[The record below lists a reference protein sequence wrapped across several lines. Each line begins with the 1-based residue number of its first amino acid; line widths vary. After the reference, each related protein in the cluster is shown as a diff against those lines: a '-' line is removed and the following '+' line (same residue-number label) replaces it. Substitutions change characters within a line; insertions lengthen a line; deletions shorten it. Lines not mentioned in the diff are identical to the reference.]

1 MVDRRGNLIDGDW
14 KLTKSVETAQ
24 KKNAKA
30 SNAWAR
36 ATASAKGNTQ
46 SKPRPRPV
54 GRQWTGQKTSSTG
67 KSSGGSSKYSAGDD
81 ARNAYVASLR
91 AQSAIR
97 AAEERRV
104 VQERRRSDKPRP
116 GLPMT
121 GGGDKEDGGIL
132 GRGFGKPPA
141 LDNQLVELGK
151 KNGGSIWTRLLSLGK
166 GMNSNDTPTF
176 DELREQEWN
185 ANEQLQK
192 QQNAAELAKTKDVQ
206 TASKEAGVENVSALP
221 PSKLVPSRAE
231 VSASRQ
237 TGRVQGRFEEMSWE
251 DYNALDP
258 DTRAAVDANTLLRDA
273 VDKDTALVTQF
284 DSNKDGRLSYAEGRK
299 HYASKDDKN
308 YDNNYRRVFGRGV
321 STGNNQSG
329 APEISERDDLTYAPN
344 TLAVLNLLDLNDGR
358 GVLDD
363 YLNGTAFI
371 NADDIKE
378 KRHARKQGQSS
389 AIHNAAGR
397 DALNAAVTAGM
408 QRVTQEF
415 DTGNAFVNGEQQA
428 LSIEN
433 ASAEKFGQL
442 VESLRSEMSAGK
454 SFDHLT
460 SLSKYNATPPTRVD
474 LSALEDVDYA
484 ERRGYLDTTYSAMQ
498 ADPEDKNMIENRE
511 FMQPLLDEYG
521 SNWEEWMRLV
531 DNRKRYPQTRAYNST
546 VLYEDAAI
554 EEATAEAQQIVAQGG
569 GVSEDEFVEMV
580 RAIQLQMRDAGGKD
594 KEKK

>member
-30 SNAWAR
+30 SKAWAGV
-36 ATASAKGNTQ
+36 TTSAKGRT
-46 SKPRPRPV
+46 SATPRPRPA
-54 GRQWTGQKTSSTG
+54 GHQWNGQKKSSTG
-67 KSSGGSSKYSAGDD
+67 KSSGGSSKYSSGDE
-81 ARNAYVASLR
+81 ARNAYVDSLR
-91 AQSAIR
+91 AQTAIR

-104 VQERRRSDKPRP
+104 VKERRRSDKPRP
-116 GLPMT
+116 GLPKT
-121 GGGDKEDGGIL
+121 GGGDKEDGGVEQQL
-132 GRGFGKPPA
+132 RG
-141 LDNQLVELGK
+141 LGK
-151 KNGGSIWTRLLSLGK
+151 KDGGSLWTKLLSLGK
-166 GMNSNDTPTF
+166 GTDGTPTF
-176 DELREQEWN
+176 ETLRKQEWN
-185 ANEQLQK
+185 ANEDLAK
-192 QQNAAELAKTKDVQ
+192 QQKAAELAKTKEVQ
-206 TASKEAGVENVSALP
+206 AASKEAGIKNDTGVAQFKP
-221 PSKLVPSRAE
+221 VPGRTE

-237 TGRVQGRFEEMSWE
+237 TGQVQGRFEEMTWDE
-251 DYNALDP
+251 YNALDP
-258 DTRAAVDANTLLRDA
+258 ETRAAVDANTLLREA

-299 HYASKDDKN
+299 HYAARDDKN
-308 YDNNYRRVFGRGV
+308 YGNNYHRVFNRGVNVDNNRPR
-321 STGNNQSG
+321 
-329 APEISERDDLTYAPN
+329 ASEVGELNDLTYAPN
-344 TLAVLNLLDLNDGR
+344 TLAVLNMLDLNDKK
-358 GVLDD
+358 GVIDD
-363 YLNGTAFI
+363 YLNGTAFV

-378 KRHARKQGQSS
+378 KRHVRKEGKTDYTYD
-389 AIHNAAGR
+389 AGGR
-397 DALNAAVTAGM
+397 DALNVAVTEGM

-442 VESLRSEMSAGK
+442 VESLRAEMSAGN

-460 SLSKYNATPPTRVD
+460 TLSKYNETPPTRVD

-484 ERRGYLDTTYSAMQ
+484 ERRGYLDTTFAAMQ
-498 ADPEDKNMIENRE
+498 ADPDDKNMIENRE

-569 GVSEDEFVEMV
+569 AVSEDEFLEMV
-580 RAIQLQMRDAGGKD
+580 RGIQLVMRDAD
-594 KEKK
+594 DEDEEKK

>member
-1 MVDRRGNLIDGDW
+1 MVIPRGNLIDGDW
-14 KLTKSVETAQ
+14 KLTKSVDAAQ

-30 SNAWAR
+30 SDAWAR
-36 ATASAKGNTQ
+36 ATASSKGTKQ
-46 SKPRPRPV
+46 VKRKPSNNPF
-54 GRQWTGQKTSSTG
+54 TGQRTSSTG
-67 KSSGGSSKYSAGDD
+67 RSSGGNSKYSSGEE
-81 ARNAYVASLR
+81 ARNAYVDSLR

-121 GGGDKEDGGIL
+121 GGGDEKNPAEKTPAEKEREGLGNTGKRFIDLIPGGVGSL
-132 GRGFGKPPA
+132 FG
-141 LDNQLVELGK
+141 
-151 KNGGSIWTRLLSLGK
+151 GK
-166 GMNSNDTPTF
+166 GAPSNDAASF
-176 DELREQEWN
+176 DALRKQELN
-185 ANEQLQK
+185 TLEQLRK
-192 QQNAAELAKTKDVQ
+192 QQQTAAELDARLYK
-206 TASKEAGVENVSALP
+206 GVENVPQFKA
-221 PSKLVPSRAE
+221 VPNRAD

-237 TGRVQGRFEEMSWE
+237 TGQVQGRFEEMTWE
-251 DYNALDP
+251 EYNSLDP
-258 DTRAAVDANTLLRDA
+258 ETRAAVDANTLLREA

-284 DSNKDGRLSYAEGRK
+284 DSNKDGRLTYAEGRK
-299 HYASKDDKN
+299 HYAARDDKN
-308 YDNNYRRVFGRGV
+308 YGNNYHRVFNRGVNVDNNKPR
-321 STGNNQSG
+321 
-329 APEISERDDLTYAPN
+329 ASEVGELNDLTYAPN
-344 TLAVLNLLDLNDGR
+344 TLAVLNMLDLNDKK
-358 GVLDD
+358 GVIDD
-363 YLNGTAFI
+363 YLNGTAFV

-378 KRHARKQGQSS
+378 KRHVRKEGKTDYTYD
-389 AIHNAAGR
+389 AGGR
-397 DALNAAVTAGM
+397 DALNVAVTEGM

-433 ASAEKFGQL
+433 ASGEKFSQL
-442 VESLRSEMSAGK
+442 VESLRAEMSAGK

-460 SLSKYNATPPTRVD
+460 TLSKYNETPPTRVD

-484 ERRGYLDTTYSAMQ
+484 ERRGYLDTTYAAMQ

-554 EEATAEAQQIVAQGG
+554 EQATAEAQQIVAQGG
-569 GVSEDEFVEMV
+569 AVSEDEFVEMV
-580 RAIQLQMRDAGGKD
+580 RAIQLQMRDSKD
-594 KEKK
+594 KGEEKK

>member
-1 MVDRRGNLIDGDW
+1 MIDRRGNLIDGDW
-14 KLTKSVETAQ
+14 KLTKSVDTAQ

-30 SNAWAR
+30 SKAWAGV
-36 ATASAKGNTQ
+36 TTSAKGRT
-46 SKPRPRPV
+46 SATPRPRPA
-54 GRQWTGQKTSSTG
+54 GHQWNGQKTSSTG
-67 KSSGGSSKYSAGDD
+67 KSSGGSSKYASGDE
-81 ARNAYVASLR
+81 ARNAYVDSLR
-91 AQSAIR
+91 AQTAIR

-104 VQERRRSDKPRP
+104 VKERRRSDKPRP

-121 GGGDKEDGGIL
+121 GGGDEKTPAEKTPAEKEREGLGNTGKRFIDLISGGVGSL
-132 GRGFGKPPA
+132 FG
-141 LDNQLVELGK
+141 
-151 KNGGSIWTRLLSLGK
+151 GK
-166 GMNSNDTPTF
+166 GAPSNDAASF
-176 DELREQEWN
+176 DALRKQEWN
-185 ANEQLQK
+185 AHEQLRK
-192 QQNAAELAKTKDVQ
+192 QQQSAAELDGMLYRGEN
-206 TASKEAGVENVSALP
+206 ASA
-221 PSKLVPSRAE
+221 VPQLKVVPGRAD

-237 TGRVQGRFEEMSWE
+237 TGQVQGRFEEMSWE

-258 DTRAAVDANTLLRDA
+258 ETRAAVDANTLLREA
-273 VDKDTALVTQF
+273 VDRDTALVTQF

-299 HYASKDDKN
+299 HYAARDDKN
-308 YDNNYRRVFGRGV
+308 YDNNYRRVFSRGTSV
-321 STGNNQSG
+321 DPNRPRGS
-329 APEISERDDLTYAPN
+329 EIGELNDLTYAPN
-344 TLAVLNLLDLNDGR
+344 TLAVLNMLDLNDSR
-358 GVLDD
+358 GVIDD

-378 KRHARKQGQSS
+378 KRHARKDGK
-389 AIHNAAGR
+389 ADFGFDAVGR
-397 DALNAAVTAGM
+397 DVLNTAITEKM

-442 VESLRSEMSAGK
+442 VESLRAEMSAGN

-460 SLSKYNATPPTRVD
+460 SLSKYNETPPTRVD

-484 ERRGYLDTTYSAMQ
+484 ERRGYLDTTYAAMQ

-546 VLYEDAAI
+546 VLYEDDAI

-569 GVSEDEFVEMV
+569 AVSEDEFVEMV
-580 RAIQLQMRDAGGKD
+580 RGIQLQMRDSKD
-594 KEKK
+594 KGEEKK

>member
-1 MVDRRGNLIDGDW
+1 MVIPRGNLIDGDW

-30 SNAWAR
+30 SKAWAGV
-36 ATASAKGNTQ
+36 TTSAKGRT
-46 SKPRPRPV
+46 SATPRPRPA
-54 GRQWTGQKTSSTG
+54 GHQWNGQRTSSKG
-67 KSSGGSSKYSAGDD
+67 KSTGGRSKYSSGDE
-81 ARNAYVASLR
+81 ARNAYVDSLR
-91 AQSAIR
+91 AQAAIR
-97 AAEERRV
+97 AAEEQRV
-104 VQERRRSDKPRP
+104 VKERRRSDKPRP

-121 GGGDKEDGGIL
+121 GGGDKDDGGVEQ
-132 GRGFGKPPA
+132 
-141 LDNQLVELGK
+141 QLRDLGK
-151 KNGGSIWTRLLSLGK
+151 KDGGSLWTKLLSLGK
-166 GMNSNDTPTF
+166 STDRTPTF
-176 DELREQEWN
+176 QELRKQEWD

-192 QQNAAELAKTKDVQ
+192 QQTAAELAKTKEVQ
-206 TASKEAGVENVSALP
+206 EASKEAGIQNVTRGV
-221 PSKLVPSRAE
+221 PSKLVPTRAE

-237 TGRVQGRFEEMSWE
+237 TGQVQGRFEEMTWE

-258 DTRAAVDANTLLRDA
+258 ETRAAVDANTLLREA

-299 HYASKDDKN
+299 HYAARDDKN
-308 YDNNYRRVFGRGV
+308 YDNNYRRVFNRGMSV
-321 STGNNQSG
+321 DPKQPRGS
-329 APEISERDDLTYAPN
+329 EIAELNDLTYAPN
-344 TLAVLNLLDLNDGR
+344 TLAVLNMLDMNDSR

-378 KRHARKQGQSS
+378 KRHTRKDGK
-389 AIHNAAGR
+389 ADFGFDAVGR
-397 DALNAAVTAGM
+397 DVLNTAVAEGM
-408 QRVTQEF
+408 QQVTQEF

-442 VESLRSEMSAGK
+442 VESLRAEMSAGN

-460 SLSKYNATPPTRVD
+460 TLSKYNETPPTRVD

-484 ERRGYLDTTYSAMQ
+484 ERRGYLDTTFAAMQ
-498 ADPEDKNMIENRE
+498 ADPDDKNMIENRE

-569 GVSEDEFVEMV
+569 AVSEDEFLEMV
-580 RAIQLQMRDAGGKD
+580 RGIQLVMRDAD
-594 KEKK
+594 DEDEEKK

>member
-14 KLTKSVETAQ
+14 KLTKSVDTAQ
-24 KKNAKA
+24 KKKNAKA
-30 SNAWAR
+30 SDAWAR
-36 ATASAKGNTQ
+36 ATASSKGTKQ
-46 SKPRPRPV
+46 VKRKPSNNPF
-54 GRQWTGQKTSSTG
+54 TGQRTSGTG
-67 KSSGGSSKYSAGDD
+67 KSSGGSSKYSSGEE
-81 ARNAYVASLR
+81 ARNAYVESLR
-91 AQSAIR
+91 AQTAIR
-97 AAEERRV
+97 EAEERRV

-121 GGGDKEDGGIL
+121 GGGDEDGG
-132 GRGFGKPPA
+132 K
-141 LDNQLVELGK
+141 ESK
-151 KNGGSIWTRLLSLGK
+151 GSVWDRLLSLGK
-166 GMNSNDTPTF
+166 GMKSNDTPTF
-176 DELREQEWN
+176 KELQKQEWDTI
-185 ANEQLQK
+185 EQLQK
-192 QQNAAELAKTKDVQ
+192 QQTAVELAKLKGVEA
-206 TASKEAGVENVSALP
+206 ASKEAGVDFVSAFP
-221 PSKLVPSRAE
+221 QVKLVPSRAE

-237 TGRVQGRFEEMSWE
+237 TGRVQGRFEEMTWE
-251 DYNALDP
+251 EYNALDP

-284 DSNKDGRLSYAEGRK
+284 DSNKDGRLTYAEGRK
-299 HYASKDDKN
+299 HYAAKDDKN
-308 YDNNYRRVFGRGV
+308 YDNNYRRVFSRGV
-321 STGNNQSG
+321 SVGNNRSG
-329 APEISERDDLTYAPN
+329 APEIAERDDLTYAPN

-358 GVLDD
+358 GELDD

-378 KRHARKQGQSS
+378 KRHTRKQGQTS

-428 LSIEN
+428 LSVEN

-442 VESLRSEMSAGK
+442 VESLRAEMSAGK
-454 SFDHLT
+454 SFDNLT
-460 SLSKYNATPPTRVD
+460 SLSKYNAAPPTRVD

-484 ERRGYLDTTYSAMQ
+484 ERRGYLDTTYAAML
-498 ADPEDKNMIENRE
+498 ANPEDKNMIENRE

-531 DNRKRYPQTRAYNST
+531 DNRKRYPQTRPYNST

-554 EEATAEAQQIVAQGG
+554 EEATAEAQQIVASGG
-569 GVSEDEFVEMV
+569 GVSEDEFIEMV

>member
-1 MVDRRGNLIDGDW
+1 MVIPRGNLIDGDW
-14 KLTKSVETAQ
+14 KLTKSADAAQ

-30 SNAWAR
+30 SDAWAR
-36 ATASAKGNTQ
+36 ATASSKGTKQ
-46 SKPRPRPV
+46 VKRKPSNNPF
-54 GRQWTGQKTSSTG
+54 TGQRTSSTG
-67 KSSGGSSKYSAGDD
+67 RSSGGNSKYSSGEE
-81 ARNAYVASLR
+81 ARNAYVESLR
-91 AQSAIR
+91 AQTAIR

-121 GGGDKEDGGIL
+121 GGGDEKNPAEKTPAEKEREGLGNTGKRFIDLIPGGVGSL
-132 GRGFGKPPA
+132 FG
-141 LDNQLVELGK
+141 
-151 KNGGSIWTRLLSLGK
+151 GK
-166 GMNSNDTPTF
+166 GTNSDGTMTF
-176 DELREQEWN
+176 DEMR
-185 ANEQLQK
+185 K
-192 QQNAAELAKTKDVQ
+192 QDWSKLNQRQQRQAASELVKTKEVQ
-206 TASKEAGVENVSALP
+206 DGVKAARDMGVTSFPQFKA
-221 PSKLVPSRAE
+221 VPNRAD

-237 TGRVQGRFEEMSWE
+237 TGQVQGRFEEMSWDE
-251 DYNALDP
+251 YNSLDP
-258 DTRAAVDANTLLRDA
+258 ETRAAVDANTLLREA

-284 DSNKDGRLSYAEGRK
+284 DSNKDGRLTYAEGRK
-299 HYASKDDKN
+299 HYAARDDKN
-308 YDNNYRRVFGRGV
+308 YGNNYHRVFNRGVNVDNNKPR
-321 STGNNQSG
+321 
-329 APEISERDDLTYAPN
+329 ASEVGELNDLTYAPN
-344 TLAVLNLLDLNDGR
+344 TLAVLNMLDLNDKK
-358 GVLDD
+358 GVIDD
-363 YLNGTAFI
+363 YLNGTAFV

-378 KRHARKQGQSS
+378 KRHVRKEGKTDYTYD
-389 AIHNAAGR
+389 AGGR
-397 DALNAAVTAGM
+397 DALNVAVTEGM

-433 ASAEKFGQL
+433 ASGEKFGQL
-442 VESLRSEMSAGK
+442 VESLRAEMSAGN

-460 SLSKYNATPPTRVD
+460 TLSKYNETPPTRVD

-484 ERRGYLDTTYSAMQ
+484 ERRGYLDTTYAAMQ

-569 GVSEDEFVEMV
+569 AVSEDEFVEMV
-580 RAIQLQMRDAGGKD
+580 RGIQLQMRDSKD
-594 KEKK
+594 KGEEKK

>member
-30 SNAWAR
+30 SKAWAGV
-36 ATASAKGNTQ
+36 TTSAKGRT
-46 SKPRPRPV
+46 SATPRPRPA
-54 GRQWTGQKTSSTG
+54 GHQWNGQKTSSTG
-67 KSSGGSSKYSAGDD
+67 KSTGGRSKYSSGDE
-81 ARNAYVASLR
+81 ARNAYVDSLR
-91 AQSAIR
+91 AQAAIR

-104 VQERRRSDKPRP
+104 VKERRRSDKPRP

-121 GGGDKEDGGIL
+121 GGGDKDDGGVEQ
-132 GRGFGKPPA
+132 
-141 LDNQLVELGK
+141 QLRDLGK
-151 KNGGSIWTRLLSLGK
+151 KDGGSLWTKLLSLGK
-166 GMNSNDTPTF
+166 STDRTPTF
-176 DELREQEWN
+176 DELRKQEWN

-192 QQNAAELAKTKDVQ
+192 QQTAAELAKTKEVQ
-206 TASKEAGVENVSALP
+206 EASKEAGVENVSAFP
-221 PSKLVPSRAE
+221 QFKAVPNRAD

-237 TGRVQGRFEEMSWE
+237 TGQVQGRFEEMSWE

-258 DTRAAVDANTLLRDA
+258 ETRAAVDANTLLREA

-299 HYASKDDKN
+299 HYAARDDKN
-308 YDNNYRRVFGRGV
+308 YDNNYRRVFSRGTSV
-321 STGNNQSG
+321 DPNRPRGS
-329 APEISERDDLTYAPN
+329 EIGELNDLTYAPN
-344 TLAVLNLLDLNDGR
+344 TLAVLNMLDLNDSR
-358 GVLDD
+358 GVIDD

-378 KRHARKQGQSS
+378 KRHARKDGK
-389 AIHNAAGR
+389 ADFGFDAVGR
-397 DALNAAVTAGM
+397 DVLNTAITEKM

-442 VESLRSEMSAGK
+442 VESLRAEMSAGN

-460 SLSKYNATPPTRVD
+460 TLSKYNATPPTRVD

-484 ERRGYLDTTYSAMQ
+484 ERRGYLDTTYAAMQ

-569 GVSEDEFVEMV
+569 AVSEDEFVEMV
-580 RAIQLQMRDAGGKD
+580 RGIQLQMRDSKD
-594 KEKK
+594 KGEEKK

>member
-1 MVDRRGNLIDGDW
+1 MVLARGNLIDGDW

-24 KKNAKA
+24 RKKNAKA
-30 SNAWAR
+30 SKAWAGV
-36 ATASAKGNTQ
+36 TTSAKGRT
-46 SKPRPRPV
+46 SATPRPRPA
-54 GRQWTGQKTSSTG
+54 GHQWNGQRTGSKG
-67 KSSGGSSKYSAGDD
+67 ESSGGRSKYSSGDE
-81 ARNAYVASLR
+81 ARNAYVESLR

-121 GGGDKEDGGIL
+121 GGGDEKTPAEKEREGLRNTGKRFIDLISGGADFKL
-132 GRGFGKPPA
+132 G
-141 LDNQLVELGK
+141 
-151 KNGGSIWTRLLSLGK
+151 GK
-166 GMNSNDTPTF
+166 GMNSNGTPTF
-176 DELREQEWN
+176 DELRKQEWN

-192 QQNAAELAKTKDVQ
+192 QQTAAELAKTKEVQ
-206 TASKEAGVENVSALP
+206 EASKEAGVENVSAFP
-221 PSKLVPSRAE
+221 QIKLVPSRAE

-237 TGRVQGRFEEMSWE
+237 TGQVQGRFEEMSWE
-251 DYNALDP
+251 EYNALDP
-258 DTRAAVDANTLLRDA
+258 DTRAAVDANTLLREA
-273 VDKDTALVTQF
+273 VEKDTALVTQF
-284 DSNKDGRLSYAEGRK
+284 DSNKDGRLTYAEGRK
-299 HYASKDDKN
+299 HYAAKDDKN
-308 YDNNYRRVFGRGV
+308 YDNNYRRVFSRDV
-321 STGNNQSG
+321 SVGNNRSG
-329 APEISERDDLTYAPN
+329 APEIGERDDLTYAPN

-363 YLNGTAFI
+363 YLNGTSFI

-378 KRHARKQGQSS
+378 KRHTRKQGQTS

-428 LSIEN
+428 LSVEN

-442 VESLRSEMSAGK
+442 VESLRSEMSAGN

-460 SLSKYNATPPTRVD
+460 SLSKYNAAPPTRVD

-484 ERRGYLDTTYSAMQ
+484 ERRGYLDTTFAAMQ
-498 ADPEDKNMIENRE
+498 ADPDDKNMIENRE

-546 VLYEDAAI
+546 VLYEDDAI

-569 GVSEDEFVEMV
+569 AVSEEEFVEMV
-580 RAIQLQMRDAGGKD
+580 RGLQLQMRDTKGKD
-594 KEKK
+594 EEKK

>member
-121 GGGDKEDGGIL
+121 GGGDKEDGGVEQ
-132 GRGFGKPPA
+132 
-141 LDNQLVELGK
+141 QLRELGK
-151 KNGGSIWTRLLSLGK
+151 KDGRSVFSKLLSLGK
-166 GMNSNDTPTF
+166 GTNSNDTPTF
-176 DELREQEWN
+176 DELRKQEWN

-192 QQNAAELAKTKDVQ
+192 QQTAAELAKTKEVQ
-206 TASKEAGVENVSALP
+206 EASKEAGVKNDTGFP

-433 ASAEKFGQL
+433 ASGEKFGQL
-442 VESLRSEMSAGK
+442 VESLRAEMSAGN
-454 SFDHLT
+454 SFDNLT
-460 SLSKYNATPPTRVD
+460 TLSKYNETPPTRVD

-484 ERRGYLDTTYSAMQ
+484 ERRGYLDTTFAAMQ
-498 ADPEDKNMIENRE
+498 ADPDDKNMIENRE

-569 GVSEDEFVEMV
+569 AVSEEEFVEMV
-580 RAIQLQMRDAGGKD
+580 RGLQLQMRDTKD
-594 KEKK
+594 KGEEKK

>member
-121 GGGDKEDGGIL
+121 GGGDKEDGGVEQ
-132 GRGFGKPPA
+132 
-141 LDNQLVELGK
+141 QLRELGK
-151 KNGGSIWTRLLSLGK
+151 KDGRSVFSKLLSLGK
-166 GMNSNDTPTF
+166 GTNSNDTPTF
-176 DELREQEWN
+176 DELRKQEWN

-192 QQNAAELAKTKDVQ
+192 QQTAAELAKTKEVQ
-206 TASKEAGVENVSALP
+206 EASKEAGIENVTSLP

-442 VESLRSEMSAGK
+442 VESLRAEMSAGN

-460 SLSKYNATPPTRVD
+460 TLSKYNETPPTRVD

-484 ERRGYLDTTYSAMQ
+484 ERRGYLDTTFAAMQ
-498 ADPEDKNMIENRE
+498 ADPDDKNMIENRE

-569 GVSEDEFVEMV
+569 AVSEEEFVEMV
-580 RAIQLQMRDAGGKD
+580 RGLQLQMRDTKD
-594 KEKK
+594 KGEEKK

>member
-30 SNAWAR
+30 SKAWAGV
-36 ATASAKGNTQ
+36 TTSAKGRT
-46 SKPRPRPV
+46 SATPRPRPA
-54 GRQWTGQKTSSTG
+54 GHQWNKQRTSSTG
-67 KSSGGSSKYSAGDD
+67 KSSGGSSKYASGDE
-81 ARNAYVASLR
+81 ARNAYVESLR

-121 GGGDKEDGGIL
+121 GGGDKEDGGVEQ
-132 GRGFGKPPA
+132 
-141 LDNQLVELGK
+141 QLRELGK
-151 KNGGSIWTRLLSLGK
+151 KDGGSLWTKLLSLGK
-166 GMNSNDTPTF
+166 GTDGTPTF
-176 DELREQEWN
+176 ETLRKQEWN
-185 ANEQLQK
+185 ANEDLAK
-192 QQNAAELAKTKDVQ
+192 QQKAAELAKTKEVQ
-206 TASKEAGVENVSALP
+206 AASKEAGIKNDTGVAQF
-221 PSKLVPSRAE
+221 KLVPDRTE

-237 TGRVQGRFEEMSWE
+237 TGQVQGRFEEMSWDE
-251 DYNALDP
+251 YNSLDP
-258 DTRAAVDANTLLRDA
+258 ETRAAVDANTLLREA

-299 HYASKDDKN
+299 HYAARDDKN
-308 YDNNYRRVFGRGV
+308 YDNNYRRVFSRGTSV
-321 STGNNQSG
+321 DPNRPRGS
-329 APEISERDDLTYAPN
+329 EIGELNDLTYAPN
-344 TLAVLNLLDLNDGR
+344 TLAVLNMLDLNDSR
-358 GVLDD
+358 GVIDD

-378 KRHARKQGQSS
+378 KRHARKDGK
-389 AIHNAAGR
+389 ADFGFDAVGR
-397 DALNAAVTAGM
+397 DVLNTAITEKM

-442 VESLRSEMSAGK
+442 VESLRAEMSAGK

-484 ERRGYLDTTYSAMQ
+484 ERRGYLDTTFAAMQ
-498 ADPEDKNMIENRE
+498 ADPDDKNMIENRE

-569 GVSEDEFVEMV
+569 AVSEDEFLEMV
-580 RAIQLQMRDAGGKD
+580 REIQLVMRDAGGKD

>member
-121 GGGDKEDGGIL
+121 GGGDKEDGGVEQ
-132 GRGFGKPPA
+132 
-141 LDNQLVELGK
+141 QLRELGK
-151 KNGGSIWTRLLSLGK
+151 KDGRSVFSKLLSLGK
-166 GMNSNDTPTF
+166 GTNSNDTPTF
-176 DELREQEWN
+176 DELRKQEWN

-206 TASKEAGVENVSALP
+206 TASKEAGVKNDTGFP

-442 VESLRSEMSAGK
+442 VESLRAEMSAGN

-460 SLSKYNATPPTRVD
+460 TLSKYNETPPTRVD

-484 ERRGYLDTTYSAMQ
+484 ERRGYLDTTFAAMQ
-498 ADPEDKNMIENRE
+498 ADPDDKNMIENRE

-569 GVSEDEFVEMV
+569 AVSEEEFVEMV
-580 RAIQLQMRDAGGKD
+580 RGLQLQMRDTKD
-594 KEKK
+594 KGEEKK

>member
-1 MVDRRGNLIDGDW
+1 MVDRWGNLIDGDW
-14 KLTKSVETAQ
+14 KLTKSVDTAQ

-36 ATASAKGNTQ
+36 ATASAKGNTP
-46 SKPRPRPV
+46 SKSRPRPS
-54 GRQWTGQKTSSTG
+54 GHQWNGQKKSSTG
-67 KSSGGSSKYSAGDD
+67 KSSGGSSKYSSGDE
-81 ARNAYVASLR
+81 ARNAYVESLR

-104 VQERRRSDKPRP
+104 VKERRRSDKPRP

-121 GGGDKEDGGIL
+121 GGGDEKTPAEKEREGPGNTGKRFIDLISGGADFKL
-132 GRGFGKPPA
+132 GGKDTRSNDERAQSWTNQNFGS
-141 LDNQLVELGK
+141 
-151 KNGGSIWTRLLSLGK
+151 GGSAQGL
-166 GMNSNDTPTF
+166 TP
-176 DELREQEWN
+176 DMSKHE
-185 ANEQLQK
+185 ANR
-192 QQNAAELAKTKDVQ
+192 KTQADATKPQFKD
-206 TASKEAGVENVSALP
+206 
-221 PSKLVPSRAE
+221 VPSRTE

-237 TGRVQGRFEEMSWE
+237 TGQVQGRFEEMTWE
-251 DYNALDP
+251 DYNTLDP
-258 DTRAAVDANTLLRDA
+258 ETRAAVDANTLLREA
-273 VDKDTALVTQF
+273 VDRDTALVTQF

-299 HYASKDDKN
+299 HYAARDDKN
-308 YDNNYRRVFGRGV
+308 YGNNYHRVFDRGGNVDNNRPRA
-321 STGNNQSG
+321 T
-329 APEISERDDLTYAPN
+329 EIGGLNDLTYAPN
-344 TLAVLNLLDLNDGR
+344 TLAVLNMLDLNDKK
-358 GVLDD
+358 GVIDD
-363 YLNGTAFI
+363 YLNGTAFV

-378 KRHARKQGQSS
+378 KRHVRKEGKTDYLYD
-389 AIHNAAGR
+389 AGGR
-397 DALNAAVTAGM
+397 DALNVAVAEGM

-415 DTGNAFVNGEQQA
+415 DTGNAFVNGKQQA

-442 VESLRSEMSAGK
+442 VESLRAEMSAGN

-484 ERRGYLDTTYSAMQ
+484 ERRGYLDTTLAAMQ
-498 ADPEDKNMIENRE
+498 ADPDDKNMIENRE

-546 VLYEDAAI
+546 VLYEDDAI

-569 GVSEDEFVEMV
+569 AVSEDEFVEMV
-580 RAIQLQMRDAGGKD
+580 RGIQLQMRDTKGKGE
-594 KEKK
+594 EKK

>member
-14 KLTKSVETAQ
+14 KLTKSAETAQ

-30 SNAWAR
+30 SSAWAR
-36 ATASAKGNTQ
+36 ATASAKGKTP
-46 SKPRPRPV
+46 SKPRPRPS
-54 GRQWTGQKTSSTG
+54 GHQWNGQKKSSTG
-67 KSSGGSSKYSAGDD
+67 KSSGGSSKYSSGDE
-81 ARNAYVASLR
+81 ARNAYVESLR
-91 AQSAIR
+91 AQTAIR

-121 GGGDKEDGGIL
+121 GGGDKEDGGVEQ
-132 GRGFGKPPA
+132 
-141 LDNQLVELGK
+141 QLRELGK
-151 KNGGSIWTRLLSLGK
+151 KDGGSLWTKLLSLGK
-166 GMNSNDTPTF
+166 STDRTPTF
-176 DELREQEWN
+176 DELRKQEWN

-192 QQNAAELAKTKDVQ
+192 QQNAAELAKTKEVQ
-206 TASKEAGVENVSALP
+206 EASKEAGIKNDTGFAQF
-221 PSKLVPSRAE
+221 KAVPGRAD

-237 TGRVQGRFEEMSWE
+237 TGQVQGRFEEMTWE
-251 DYNALDP
+251 EYNALDP
-258 DTRAAVDANTLLRDA
+258 ETRAAVDANTLLREA

-299 HYASKDDKN
+299 HYAARDDKN
-308 YDNNYRRVFGRGV
+308 YDNNYRRVFNRGTSV
-321 STGNNQSG
+321 DPNRPRGS
-329 APEISERDDLTYAPN
+329 EIGELNDLTYAPN
-344 TLAVLNLLDLNDGR
+344 TLAVLNMLDLNDSR
-358 GVLDD
+358 GLIDD

-378 KRHARKQGQSS
+378 KRHARKDGK
-389 AIHNAAGR
+389 ADFGFDAVGR
-397 DALNAAVTAGM
+397 DVLNTAITEKM

-442 VESLRSEMSAGK
+442 VESLRAEMSAGN

-460 SLSKYNATPPTRVD
+460 TLSKYNATPPTRVD

-484 ERRGYLDTTYSAMQ
+484 ERRGYLDTTYAAMQ

-569 GVSEDEFVEMV
+569 AVSEDEFVEMV
-580 RAIQLQMRDAGGKD
+580 RGIQLVMRDSKD
-594 KEKK
+594 KGEEKK

>member
-1 MVDRRGNLIDGDW
+1 MVIPRGNLIDGDW
-14 KLTKSVETAQ
+14 KLTKSVDAAQ

-30 SNAWAR
+30 SDAWAR
-36 ATASAKGNTQ
+36 ATASSKGTKQ
-46 SKPRPRPV
+46 VKRKPSNNPF
-54 GRQWTGQKTSSTG
+54 TGQRTRSTG
-67 KSSGGSSKYSAGDD
+67 KSSGGSSKYSSGEE
-81 ARNAYVASLR
+81 ARNAYVESLR
-91 AQSAIR
+91 AQTAIR

-121 GGGDKEDGGIL
+121 GGGDEDGGIL
-132 GRGFGKPPA
+132 GRGFSKPPA
-141 LDNQLVELGK
+141 LDQQLVKFGK
-151 KNGGSIWTRLLSLGK
+151 ESKGSVWDGLLSLGK
-166 GMNSNDTPTF
+166 GANSNDTPTF
-176 DELREQEWN
+176 DELRKREWIET
-185 ANEQLQK
+185 EQLQK
-192 QQNAAELAKTKDVQ
+192 QQTAAELAKTKEVQ
-206 TASKEAGVENVSALP
+206 EASKEAGVKNDSGFPQFKA
-221 PSKLVPSRAE
+221 VPSRAD

-237 TGRVQGRFEEMSWE
+237 TGQVQGRFEEMTWE
-251 DYNALDP
+251 EYNVLDP

-308 YDNNYRRVFGRGV
+308 YDNNYRRVFSRGV
-321 STGNNQSG
+321 SVGNNLSG
-329 APEISERDDLTYAPN
+329 PPEIAERDDLTYAPN

-358 GVLDD
+358 GVIDD

-378 KRHARKQGQSS
+378 KRHVRKQGQTS

-433 ASAEKFGQL
+433 ASGEKFSQL
-442 VESLRSEMSAGK
+442 VESLRAEMSAGN

-460 SLSKYNATPPTRVD
+460 TLSKYNETPPTRVD

-484 ERRGYLDTTYSAMQ
+484 ERRGYLDTTYAAMQ

-546 VLYEDAAI
+546 VLYEDDAI
-554 EEATAEAQQIVAQGG
+554 EQATAEAQQIVASGG
-569 GVSEDEFVEMV
+569 GVSEDEFIEMV
-580 RAIQLQMRDAGGKD
+580 RAIQLQMRDAEDED

>member
-1 MVDRRGNLIDGDW
+1 MVIPRGNLIDGDW
-14 KLTKSVETAQ
+14 KLTKSADAAQ

-30 SNAWAR
+30 SDAWAR
-36 ATASAKGNTQ
+36 ATASSKGTKQ
-46 SKPRPRPV
+46 VKRKPSNNPF
-54 GRQWTGQKTSSTG
+54 TGQRTSSTG
-67 KSSGGSSKYSAGDD
+67 RSSGGNSKYSAGDE
-81 ARNAYVASLR
+81 ARNAYVESLR

-121 GGGDKEDGGIL
+121 GGGDEKNPAEKTPAEKEREGLGNTGKRFIDLISGGVGSL
-132 GRGFGKPPA
+132 FG
-141 LDNQLVELGK
+141 GK
-151 KNGGSIWTRLLSLGK
+151 SAP
-166 GMNSNDTPTF
+166 SNDAASF
-176 DELREQEWN
+176 DALRKQEWN
-185 ANEQLQK
+185 AHEQLRK
-192 QQNAAELAKTKDVQ
+192 QQQTAAELDGMLHRGEN
-206 TASKEAGVENVSALP
+206 AST
-221 PSKLVPSRAE
+221 VPQFKPVLGRTD

-237 TGRVQGRFEEMSWE
+237 TGQVQGRFEEMTWDE
-251 DYNALDP
+251 YNALDP
-258 DTRAAVDANTLLRDA
+258 DTRAAVDANTLLREA

-299 HYASKDDKN
+299 HYAARDDKN
-308 YDNNYRRVFGRGV
+308 YGNNYHRVFNRGVNVDNNRPR
-321 STGNNQSG
+321 
-329 APEISERDDLTYAPN
+329 ASEVGELNDLTYAPN
-344 TLAVLNLLDLNDGR
+344 TLAVLNMLDLNDKK
-358 GVLDD
+358 GVIDD
-363 YLNGTAFI
+363 YLNGTAFV

-378 KRHARKQGQSS
+378 KRHVRKEGKTDYTYD
-389 AIHNAAGR
+389 AGGR
-397 DALNAAVTAGM
+397 DALNVAVTEGM

-442 VESLRSEMSAGK
+442 VESLRAEMSAGN

-460 SLSKYNATPPTRVD
+460 TLSKYNETPPTRVD

-484 ERRGYLDTTYSAMQ
+484 ERRGYLDTTFAAMQ
-498 ADPEDKNMIENRE
+498 ADPDDKNMIENRE

-569 GVSEDEFVEMV
+569 AVSEDEFVEMV
-580 RAIQLQMRDAGGKD
+580 RGLQLQMRDSKD
-594 KEKK
+594 KGEEKK

>member
-14 KLTKSVETAQ
+14 KLTKSAETAQ

-30 SNAWAR
+30 SSAWAR
-36 ATASAKGNTQ
+36 ATASAKGKTP
-46 SKPRPRPV
+46 SKPRPRPS
-54 GRQWTGQKTSSTG
+54 GHQWNGQKKSSTG
-67 KSSGGSSKYSAGDD
+67 KSSGGSSKYSSGDE
-81 ARNAYVASLR
+81 ARNAYVESLR
-91 AQSAIR
+91 AQTAIR

-121 GGGDKEDGGIL
+121 GGGDKEDGGVEQ
-132 GRGFGKPPA
+132 
-141 LDNQLVELGK
+141 QLRELGK
-151 KNGGSIWTRLLSLGK
+151 KDGGSLWTKLLSLGK
-166 GMNSNDTPTF
+166 STDRTPTF
-176 DELREQEWN
+176 DELRKQEWN

-192 QQNAAELAKTKDVQ
+192 QQNAAELAKTKEVQ
-206 TASKEAGVENVSALP
+206 EASKEAGIKNDTGVAQF
-221 PSKLVPSRAE
+221 KAVPGRAE

-237 TGRVQGRFEEMSWE
+237 TGQVQGRFEEMTWE
-251 DYNALDP
+251 EYNALDP
-258 DTRAAVDANTLLRDA
+258 ETRAAVDANTLLREA

-299 HYASKDDKN
+299 HYAARDDKN
-308 YDNNYRRVFGRGV
+308 YDNNYRRVFNRGTSV
-321 STGNNQSG
+321 DPNRPRGS
-329 APEISERDDLTYAPN
+329 EIGELNDLTYAPN
-344 TLAVLNLLDLNDGR
+344 TLAVLNMLDLNDSR
-358 GVLDD
+358 GLIDD

-378 KRHARKQGQSS
+378 KRHARKDGK
-389 AIHNAAGR
+389 ADFGFDAVGR
-397 DALNAAVTAGM
+397 DVLNTAITEKM

-442 VESLRSEMSAGK
+442 VESLRAEMSAGN

-460 SLSKYNATPPTRVD
+460 TLSKYNATPPTRVD

-484 ERRGYLDTTYSAMQ
+484 ERRGYLDTTYAAMQ

-569 GVSEDEFVEMV
+569 AVSEDEFVEMV
-580 RAIQLQMRDAGGKD
+580 RGIQLVMRDSKD
-594 KEKK
+594 KGEEKK

>member
-1 MVDRRGNLIDGDW
+1 MVIPRGNLIDGDW
-14 KLTKSVETAQ
+14 KLTKSADAAQ

-30 SNAWAR
+30 SDAWAR
-36 ATASAKGNTQ
+36 ATASSKGTKQ
-46 SKPRPRPV
+46 VKRKPSNNPF
-54 GRQWTGQKTSSTG
+54 TGQRTSSTG
-67 KSSGGSSKYSAGDD
+67 RSSGGNSKYSSGEE
-81 ARNAYVASLR
+81 ARNAYVDSLR

-104 VQERRRSDKPRP
+104 VKERRRSDKPRP

-121 GGGDKEDGGIL
+121 GGGDEKTPAEKEREGLGNTGKRFIDLIPGGVGSL
-132 GRGFGKPPA
+132 FG
-141 LDNQLVELGK
+141 
-151 KNGGSIWTRLLSLGK
+151 GK
-166 GMNSNDTPTF
+166 GTNSDGTMTF
-176 DELREQEWN
+176 DEMR
-185 ANEQLQK
+185 K
-192 QQNAAELAKTKDVQ
+192 QDWSKLNQRQQRQAASELVKTKEVQDGVKAARDMGVTSFPQFKDVPGR
-206 TASKEAGVENVSALP
+206 T
-221 PSKLVPSRAE
+221 E

-237 TGRVQGRFEEMSWE
+237 TGQVQGRFEEMSWE

-258 DTRAAVDANTLLRDA
+258 ETRAAVDANTLLREA

-284 DSNKDGRLSYAEGRK
+284 DSNKDGRLTYAEGRK
-299 HYASKDDKN
+299 HYAARDDKN
-308 YDNNYRRVFGRGV
+308 YGNNYHRVFNRGVNVDNNKPR
-321 STGNNQSG
+321 
-329 APEISERDDLTYAPN
+329 ASEVGELNDLTYAPN
-344 TLAVLNLLDLNDGR
+344 TLAVLNMLDLNDKK
-358 GVLDD
+358 GVIDD
-363 YLNGTAFI
+363 YLNGTAFV

-378 KRHARKQGQSS
+378 KRHVRKEGKTDYTYD
-389 AIHNAAGR
+389 AGGR
-397 DALNAAVTAGM
+397 DALNVAVTEGM

-433 ASAEKFGQL
+433 ASGEKFGQL
-442 VESLRSEMSAGK
+442 VESLRAEMSAGN

-460 SLSKYNATPPTRVD
+460 TLSKYNETPPTRVD

-484 ERRGYLDTTYSAMQ
+484 ERRGYLDTTYAAMQ

-569 GVSEDEFVEMV
+569 AVSEDEFVEMV
-580 RAIQLQMRDAGGKD
+580 RGIQLQMRDSKD
-594 KEKK
+594 KGEEKK

>member
-14 KLTKSVETAQ
+14 KLTKSVDAAQ

-30 SNAWAR
+30 SDAWAR
-36 ATASAKGNTQ
+36 ATASSKGTKQ
-46 SKPRPRPV
+46 VKRKPSNNPF
-54 GRQWTGQKTSSTG
+54 TGQRTSSKG
-67 KSSGGSSKYSAGDD
+67 RSSGGSSKYSSGEE
-81 ARNAYVASLR
+81 ARNAYVESLR
-91 AQSAIR
+91 AQAAIR

-121 GGGDKEDGGIL
+121 GGGDEKTPAEKEREGLGNTGKRFIDLIPGGVGSL
-132 GRGFGKPPA
+132 FG
-141 LDNQLVELGK
+141 
-151 KNGGSIWTRLLSLGK
+151 GK
-166 GMNSNDTPTF
+166 GTNSDGTMTF
-176 DELREQEWN
+176 DEMR
-185 ANEQLQK
+185 K
-192 QQNAAELAKTKDVQ
+192 QDWSKLNQRQQRQAASELVKTKEVQ
-206 TASKEAGVENVSALP
+206 DGVKAARDLGVTSFPQFKA
-221 PSKLVPSRAE
+221 VPNRAD

-237 TGRVQGRFEEMSWE
+237 TGQVQGRFEEMTWDE
-251 DYNALDP
+251 YNSLDP
-258 DTRAAVDANTLLRDA
+258 ETRAAVDANTLLRDA

-299 HYASKDDKN
+299 HYAAKDDKN
-308 YDNNYRRVFGRGV
+308 YGNNYHRVFNRGVNVDNNR
-321 STGNNQSG
+321 TQ
-329 APEISERDDLTYAPN
+329 ASEVGELNDLTYAPN
-344 TLAVLNLLDLNDGR
+344 TLAVLNMLDLNDKK
-358 GVLDD
+358 GVIDD

-371 NADDIKE
+371 NADDISE
-378 KRHARKQGQSS
+378 KRHVRKEGKTSYTYD
-389 AIHNAAGR
+389 AGGR
-397 DALNAAVTAGM
+397 DALNVAVTEGM

-415 DTGNAFVNGEQQA
+415 DTGNAFVDGEQQA

-442 VESLRSEMSAGK
+442 VESLRAEMSAGN

-460 SLSKYNATPPTRVD
+460 TLSKYNETPPTRVD

-484 ERRGYLDTTYSAMQ
+484 ERRGYLDTTYAAMQ

-569 GVSEDEFVEMV
+569 AVSEDEFVEMV

>member
-81 ARNAYVASLR
+81 ARNAYVESLR

-104 VQERRRSDKPRP
+104 VKERRRSDKPRP

-121 GGGDKEDGGIL
+121 GGGDEKTPAEKEREGLGNTGKRFIDLISGGVGSL
-132 GRGFGKPPA
+132 FG
-141 LDNQLVELGK
+141 
-151 KNGGSIWTRLLSLGK
+151 GK
-166 GMNSNDTPTF
+166 GAPSNDAASF
-176 DELREQEWN
+176 DALRKQEWN
-185 ANEQLQK
+185 AHEQLRK
-192 QQNAAELAKTKDVQ
+192 QQQTAAELDGQ
-206 TASKEAGVENVSALP
+206 LYRGENVSALP
-221 PSKLVPSRAE
+221 QFKPVPGRTE

-237 TGRVQGRFEEMSWE
+237 TGQVQGRFEEMSWE

-258 DTRAAVDANTLLRDA
+258 ETRAAVDANTLLREA

-299 HYASKDDKN
+299 HYAAKDDKN
-308 YDNNYRRVFGRGV
+308 YGNNYHRVFNRGVNVDNNR
-321 STGNNQSG
+321 TQ
-329 APEISERDDLTYAPN
+329 ASEVGELNDLTYAPN
-344 TLAVLNLLDLNDGR
+344 TLAVLNMLDLNDKK
-358 GVLDD
+358 GVIDD

-371 NADDIKE
+371 NADDISE
-378 KRHARKQGQSS
+378 KRHVRKEGKTSYTYD
-389 AIHNAAGR
+389 AGGR
-397 DALNAAVTAGM
+397 DALNVAVTEGM

-415 DTGNAFVNGEQQA
+415 DTGNAFVDGEQQA

-442 VESLRSEMSAGK
+442 VESLRAGMSAGN

-460 SLSKYNATPPTRVD
+460 SLSKYNETPPTRVD

-484 ERRGYLDTTYSAMQ
+484 ERRGYLDTTFAAMQ
-498 ADPEDKNMIENRE
+498 ADPDDKNMIENRE

-569 GVSEDEFVEMV
+569 AVSEEEFVEMV
-580 RAIQLQMRDAGGKD
+580 RGLQLQMRDTKD
-594 KEKK
+594 KGEEKK

>member
-1 MVDRRGNLIDGDW
+1 MVIPRGNLIDGDW
-14 KLTKSVETAQ
+14 KLTKAADAAQ

-30 SNAWAR
+30 SDAWAR
-36 ATASAKGNTQ
+36 ATASSKGTKQ
-46 SKPRPRPV
+46 VKRKPSNNPF
-54 GRQWTGQKTSSTG
+54 TGQRTSSTG
-67 KSSGGSSKYSAGDD
+67 RSSGGNSKYSSGEE
-81 ARNAYVASLR
+81 ARNAYVDSLR

-121 GGGDKEDGGIL
+121 GGGDEKTPAEKEREGLGNTGKRFIDLISGGVGSL
-132 GRGFGKPPA
+132 FG
-141 LDNQLVELGK
+141 
-151 KNGGSIWTRLLSLGK
+151 GK
-166 GMNSNDTPTF
+166 GTNSDGTMTF
-176 DELREQEWN
+176 DEMR
-185 ANEQLQK
+185 K
-192 QQNAAELAKTKDVQ
+192 QDWSKLNQRQQRQAASELVKTKEVQDGVKAARDMGVTSFPQFKDVPGR
-206 TASKEAGVENVSALP
+206 T
-221 PSKLVPSRAE
+221 E

-237 TGRVQGRFEEMSWE
+237 TGQVQGRFEEMSWDE
-251 DYNALDP
+251 YNSLDP
-258 DTRAAVDANTLLRDA
+258 ETRAAVDANTLLREA

-284 DSNKDGRLSYAEGRK
+284 DSNKDGRLTYAEGRK
-299 HYASKDDKN
+299 HYAARDDKN
-308 YDNNYRRVFGRGV
+308 YGNNYHRVFNRGVNVDNNKPR
-321 STGNNQSG
+321 
-329 APEISERDDLTYAPN
+329 ASEVGELNDLTYAPN
-344 TLAVLNLLDLNDGR
+344 TLAVLNMLDLNDKK
-358 GVLDD
+358 GVIDD
-363 YLNGTAFI
+363 YLNGTAFV

-378 KRHARKQGQSS
+378 KRHVRKEGKTDYTYD
-389 AIHNAAGR
+389 AGGR
-397 DALNAAVTAGM
+397 DALNVAVTEGM

-433 ASAEKFGQL
+433 ASGEKFGQL
-442 VESLRSEMSAGK
+442 VESLRAEMSAGN

-460 SLSKYNATPPTRVD
+460 TLSKYNETPPTRVD

-484 ERRGYLDTTYSAMQ
+484 ERRGYLDTTYAAMQ

-569 GVSEDEFVEMV
+569 AVSEDEFVEMV
-580 RAIQLQMRDAGGKD
+580 RGIQLQMRDSKD
-594 KEKK
+594 KGEEKK

>member
-14 KLTKSVETAQ
+14 KLTKSAETAQ

-54 GRQWTGQKTSSTG
+54 GRQWNGQKTSSQG
-67 KSSGGSSKYSAGDD
+67 KSSGGSSKYSSGDE
-81 ARNAYVASLR
+81 ARNAYVESLR

-121 GGGDKEDGGIL
+121 GGGDKEDGGVEQ
-132 GRGFGKPPA
+132 
-141 LDNQLVELGK
+141 QLRELGK
-151 KNGGSIWTRLLSLGK
+151 KDGRSVFSKLLSLGK
-166 GMNSNDTPTF
+166 GTNSNDTPTF
-176 DELREQEWN
+176 DELRKQEWN

-192 QQNAAELAKTKDVQ
+192 QQTAAELAKTKDVQ
-206 TASKEAGVENVSALP
+206 TASKEAGVKNDTGFP

-484 ERRGYLDTTYSAMQ
+484 ERRGYLDTTFAAMQ
-498 ADPEDKNMIENRE
+498 ADPDDKNMIENRE

-569 GVSEDEFVEMV
+569 AVSEEEFVEMV
-580 RAIQLQMRDAGGKD
+580 RGLQLQMRDTKD
-594 KEKK
+594 KGEEKK

>member
-36 ATASAKGNTQ
+36 ATASAKGKTL
-46 SKPRPRPV
+46 SKPRPRPS
-54 GRQWTGQKTSSTG
+54 GHQWNGQKKSSPG
-67 KSSGGSSKYSAGDD
+67 KSSGGSSKYSAGDE
-81 ARNAYVASLR
+81 ARNAYVESLR
-91 AQSAIR
+91 AQTAIR

-121 GGGDKEDGGIL
+121 GGGDKEDGGVEQ
-132 GRGFGKPPA
+132 
-141 LDNQLVELGK
+141 QLRELGK
-151 KNGGSIWTRLLSLGK
+151 KDGRSVFSKLLSLGK
-166 GMNSNDTPTF
+166 GTNSDDTPTF
-176 DELREQEWN
+176 DELRKQEWN

-206 TASKEAGVENVSALP
+206 TASKEAGVKNVSGPTP

-237 TGRVQGRFEEMSWE
+237 TGQVQGRFEEMSWE
-251 DYNALDP
+251 EYNALDP
-258 DTRAAVDANTLLRDA
+258 DTRAAVDANTLLREA

-299 HYASKDDKN
+299 HYAAKDDKN
-308 YDNNYRRVFGRGV
+308 YGNNYHRVFNRGVNVDNNRPR
-321 STGNNQSG
+321 
-329 APEISERDDLTYAPN
+329 ASEVGELNDLTYAPN
-344 TLAVLNLLDLNDGR
+344 TLAVLNMLDLNDKK
-358 GVLDD
+358 GVIDD
-363 YLNGTAFI
+363 YLNGTAFV

-378 KRHARKQGQSS
+378 KRHVRKEGKTDYTYD
-389 AIHNAAGR
+389 AGGR
-397 DALNAAVTAGM
+397 DALNVAVTEGM

-433 ASAEKFGQL
+433 ASGEKFGQL
-442 VESLRSEMSAGK
+442 VESLRAEMSAGN

-460 SLSKYNATPPTRVD
+460 TLSKYNETPPTRVD

-484 ERRGYLDTTYSAMQ
+484 ERRGYLDTTYAAMQ

-546 VLYEDAAI
+546 VLYEDDAI

-569 GVSEDEFVEMV
+569 AVSEDEFVEMV
-580 RAIQLQMRDAGGKD
+580 RGMQLQMRDTKD
-594 KEKK
+594 KGEEKK

>member
-14 KLTKSVETAQ
+14 KLTKSVDAAQ

-30 SNAWAR
+30 SDAWAR
-36 ATASAKGNTQ
+36 ATASSKGTKQ
-46 SKPRPRPV
+46 VKRKPSNNPF
-54 GRQWTGQKTSSTG
+54 TGQRTSSKG
-67 KSSGGSSKYSAGDD
+67 RSSGGSSKYSSGEE
-81 ARNAYVASLR
+81 ARNAYVESLR
-91 AQSAIR
+91 AQAAIR

-121 GGGDKEDGGIL
+121 GGGDEKTPAEKEREGLGNTGKRFIDLIPGGVGSL
-132 GRGFGKPPA
+132 FG
-141 LDNQLVELGK
+141 
-151 KNGGSIWTRLLSLGK
+151 GK
-166 GMNSNDTPTF
+166 GTNSDGTMTF
-176 DELREQEWN
+176 DEMR
-185 ANEQLQK
+185 K
-192 QQNAAELAKTKDVQ
+192 QDWSKLNQRQQRQAASELVKTKEVQ
-206 TASKEAGVENVSALP
+206 DGVKAARDMGVTSFPQFKA
-221 PSKLVPSRAE
+221 VPNRAD

-237 TGRVQGRFEEMSWE
+237 TGQVQGRFEEMTWDE
-251 DYNALDP
+251 YNSLDP
-258 DTRAAVDANTLLRDA
+258 ETRAAVDANTLLRDA

-299 HYASKDDKN
+299 HYAAKDDKN
-308 YDNNYRRVFGRGV
+308 YGNNYHRVFNRGVNVDNNR
-321 STGNNQSG
+321 TQ
-329 APEISERDDLTYAPN
+329 ASEVGELNDLTYAPN
-344 TLAVLNLLDLNDGR
+344 TLAVLNMLDLNDKK
-358 GVLDD
+358 GVIDD

-371 NADDIKE
+371 NADDISE
-378 KRHARKQGQSS
+378 KRHVRKEGKTSYTYD
-389 AIHNAAGR
+389 AGGR
-397 DALNAAVTAGM
+397 DALNVAVTEGM

-415 DTGNAFVNGEQQA
+415 DTGNAFVDGEQQA

-442 VESLRSEMSAGK
+442 VESLRAEMSAGN

-460 SLSKYNATPPTRVD
+460 TLSKYNETPPTRVD

-484 ERRGYLDTTYSAMQ
+484 ERRGYLDTTYAAMQ

-569 GVSEDEFVEMV
+569 AVSEDEFVEMV

>member
-1 MVDRRGNLIDGDW
+1 MVIPRGNLIDGDW

-30 SNAWAR
+30 SKAWAGV
-36 ATASAKGNTQ
+36 TTSAKGNTQ

-54 GRQWTGQKTSSTG
+54 GRQWTGQKTSSAG

-81 ARNAYVASLR
+81 ARNAYVESLR

-121 GGGDKEDGGIL
+121 GGGDKEDGGVEQ
-132 GRGFGKPPA
+132 
-141 LDNQLVELGK
+141 QLRELGK
-151 KNGGSIWTRLLSLGK
+151 KDGGSLWTKLLSLGK
-166 GMNSNDTPTF
+166 STDRTPTF
-176 DELREQEWN
+176 DELRKQEWDV
-185 ANEQLQK
+185 NEELQK
-192 QQNAAELAKTKDVQ
+192 QQHAAELAKTRGVKE
-206 TASKEAGVENVSALP
+206 ASKVAGIQNATKPQFRV
-221 PSKLVPSRAE
+221 VPSRAD
-231 VSASRQ
+231 VSSSRQ
-237 TGRVQGRFEEMSWE
+237 TGQVQGRFEEMTWDE
-251 DYNALDP
+251 YNALDP

-299 HYASKDDKN
+299 HYAARDDKN
-308 YDNNYRRVFGRGV
+308 YDNNYRRVFSRGTSV
-321 STGNNQSG
+321 DPNRPRGS
-329 APEISERDDLTYAPN
+329 EIGELNDLTYAPN
-344 TLAVLNLLDLNDGR
+344 TLAVLNMLDLNDSR
-358 GVLDD
+358 GVIDD

-378 KRHARKQGQSS
+378 KRHARKDGK
-389 AIHNAAGR
+389 ADFGFDAVGR
-397 DALNAAVTAGM
+397 DVLNTAITEKM

-433 ASAEKFGQL
+433 ASGEKFSQL
-442 VESLRSEMSAGK
+442 VESLRAEMSAGK
-454 SFDHLT
+454 SFDNLT
-460 SLSKYNATPPTRVD
+460 SLSKYNAAPPTRVD

-484 ERRGYLDTTYSAMQ
+484 ERRGYLDTTYAAMQ
-498 ADPEDKNMIENRE
+498 ADPDDKNMIENRE

-569 GVSEDEFVEMV
+569 AVSEDEFLEMV
-580 RAIQLQMRDAGGKD
+580 RGIQLVMRDAD
-594 KEKK
+594 DEDEEKK

>member
-14 KLTKSVETAQ
+14 KLTKSVDTAQ

-36 ATASAKGNTQ
+36 ATASSKGTKQ
-46 SKPRPRPV
+46 VKRKPSNNPF
-54 GRQWTGQKTSSTG
+54 TGQRTSSTG
-67 KSSGGSSKYSAGDD
+67 RSSGGNSKYSSGEE
-81 ARNAYVASLR
+81 ARNAYVESLR
-91 AQSAIR
+91 AQTAIR

-121 GGGDKEDGGIL
+121 GGGDEKSPAEKTPAEKEREGLGNTGKRFIDLISGGVGSL
-132 GRGFGKPPA
+132 FG
-141 LDNQLVELGK
+141 GK
-151 KNGGSIWTRLLSLGK
+151 SAP
-166 GMNSNDTPTF
+166 SNDAASF
-176 DELREQEWN
+176 DALRKQEWN
-185 ANEQLQK
+185 AHEQLRK
-192 QQNAAELAKTKDVQ
+192 QQQTAAELDGRLYR
-206 TASKEAGVENVSALP
+206 GVENVP
-221 PSKLVPSRAE
+221 QFKDVPNRTE

-237 TGRVQGRFEEMSWE
+237 TGQVQGRFEEMSWDE
-251 DYNALDP
+251 YNSLDP
-258 DTRAAVDANTLLRDA
+258 ETRAAVDANTLLREA

-299 HYASKDDKN
+299 HYAARDDKN
-308 YDNNYRRVFGRGV
+308 YGNNYHRVFNRGVNVDNNKPR
-321 STGNNQSG
+321 
-329 APEISERDDLTYAPN
+329 ASEVGELNDLTYAPN
-344 TLAVLNLLDLNDGR
+344 TLAVLNMLDLNDKK
-358 GVLDD
+358 GVIDD
-363 YLNGTAFI
+363 YLNGTAFV

-378 KRHARKQGQSS
+378 KRHVRKEGNTDYTYD
-389 AIHNAAGR
+389 AGGR
-397 DALNAAVTAGM
+397 DALNVAVTEGM

-433 ASAEKFGQL
+433 ASGEKFGQL
-442 VESLRSEMSAGK
+442 VESLRAEMSAGN

-460 SLSKYNATPPTRVD
+460 TLSKYNETPPTRVD

-484 ERRGYLDTTYSAMQ
+484 ERRGYLDTTYAAMQ

-521 SNWEEWMRLV
+521 SNWEEWKRLV

-569 GVSEDEFVEMV
+569 AVSEDEFVEMV
-580 RAIQLQMRDAGGKD
+580 RGIQLQMRDSKD
-594 KEKK
+594 KGEEKK

>member
-36 ATASAKGNTQ
+36 ATASAKGKTP
-46 SKPRPRPV
+46 SKPRPRPS
-54 GRQWTGQKTSSTG
+54 GHQWAGQKTSTTG
-67 KSSGGSSKYSAGDD
+67 KSSGGSSKYSSGDE
-81 ARNAYVASLR
+81 ARNAYVESLR

-121 GGGDKEDGGIL
+121 GGGDKDDGGVEQ
-132 GRGFGKPPA
+132 
-141 LDNQLVELGK
+141 QLRDLGK
-151 KNGGSIWTRLLSLGK
+151 KDGGSLWTKLLSLGK
-166 GMNSNDTPTF
+166 GTKSNDTPTF
-176 DELREQEWN
+176 DELRKQEWN

-192 QQNAAELAKTKDVQ
+192 QQTAAELAKTKEVQ
-206 TASKEAGVENVSALP
+206 EASKEAGVENVSAFP
-221 PSKLVPSRAE
+221 QFKAVPTRAE

-237 TGRVQGRFEEMSWE
+237 TGQVQGRFEEMTWDE
-251 DYNALDP
+251 YNSLDP
-258 DTRAAVDANTLLRDA
+258 ETRAAVDANTLLREA

-299 HYASKDDKN
+299 HYAARDDKN
-308 YDNNYRRVFGRGV
+308 YGNNYHRVFNRGVNVDNNRPR
-321 STGNNQSG
+321 
-329 APEISERDDLTYAPN
+329 ASEVGELNDLTYAPN
-344 TLAVLNLLDLNDGR
+344 TLAVLNMLDLNDKK
-358 GVLDD
+358 GVIDD
-363 YLNGTAFI
+363 YLNGTAFV

-378 KRHARKQGQSS
+378 KRHVRKEGKTDYTYD
-389 AIHNAAGR
+389 AGGR
-397 DALNAAVTAGM
+397 DALNVAVTEGM

-442 VESLRSEMSAGK
+442 VESLRAEMSAGN
-454 SFDHLT
+454 SFDNLT
-460 SLSKYNATPPTRVD
+460 TLSKYNETPPTRVD

-484 ERRGYLDTTYSAMQ
+484 ERRGYLDTTFAAMQ
-498 ADPEDKNMIENRE
+498 ADPDDKNMIENRE

-569 GVSEDEFVEMV
+569 AVSEDEFVEMV
-580 RAIQLQMRDAGGKD
+580 RGIQLQMRDTKSKD
-594 KEKK
+594 EEKK

>member
-1 MVDRRGNLIDGDW
+1 MVIPRGNLIDGDW

-30 SNAWAR
+30 SKAWAGV
-36 ATASAKGNTQ
+36 TTSAKGRT
-46 SKPRPRPV
+46 SATPRPRPA
-54 GRQWTGQKTSSTG
+54 GHQWNGQRTSSKGESTG
-67 KSSGGSSKYSAGDD
+67 GRSKYSSGDE
-81 ARNAYVASLR
+81 ARNAYVDSLR
-91 AQSAIR
+91 AQAAIR
-97 AAEERRV
+97 AAEEQRV
-104 VQERRRSDKPRP
+104 VKERRRSDKPRP

-121 GGGDKEDGGIL
+121 GGGDKDDGGVEQ
-132 GRGFGKPPA
+132 
-141 LDNQLVELGK
+141 QLRDLGK
-151 KNGGSIWTRLLSLGK
+151 KDGGSLWTKLLSLGK
-166 GMNSNDTPTF
+166 STDRTPTF
-176 DELREQEWN
+176 QELRKQEWD
-185 ANEQLQK
+185 ANEELQK
-192 QQNAAELAKTKDVQ
+192 QQHAAELAKTKEVQ
-206 TASKEAGVENVSALP
+206 EASKEAGIQNVTRGV
-221 PSKLVPSRAE
+221 PSKLVPTRAE

-237 TGRVQGRFEEMSWE
+237 TGQVQGRFEEMTWE

-258 DTRAAVDANTLLRDA
+258 ETRAAVDANTLLREA

-299 HYASKDDKN
+299 HYAARDDKN
-308 YDNNYRRVFGRGV
+308 YGNNYHRVFNRGVNVDNNRPR
-321 STGNNQSG
+321 
-329 APEISERDDLTYAPN
+329 ASEVGELNDLTYAPN
-344 TLAVLNLLDLNDGR
+344 TLAVLNMLDLNDKK
-358 GVLDD
+358 GVIDD
-363 YLNGTAFI
+363 YLNGTAFV

-378 KRHARKQGQSS
+378 KRHVRKEGKTDYTYD
-389 AIHNAAGR
+389 AGGR
-397 DALNAAVTAGM
+397 DALNVAVTEGM

-442 VESLRSEMSAGK
+442 VESLRAEMSAGN

-460 SLSKYNATPPTRVD
+460 TLSKYNETPPTRVD

-484 ERRGYLDTTYSAMQ
+484 ERRGYLDTTFAAMQ
-498 ADPEDKNMIENRE
+498 ADPDDKNMIENRE

-569 GVSEDEFVEMV
+569 AVSEDEFLEMV
-580 RAIQLQMRDAGGKD
+580 RGIQLVMRDAD
-594 KEKK
+594 DEDEEKK

>member
-30 SNAWAR
+30 SKAWAGV
-36 ATASAKGNTQ
+36 TTSAKGRT
-46 SKPRPRPV
+46 SATPRPRPA
-54 GRQWTGQKTSSTG
+54 GHQWNGQRTGSKG
-67 KSSGGSSKYSAGDD
+67 ESSGGRSKYSSGDE
-81 ARNAYVASLR
+81 ARNAYIESLR
-91 AQSAIR
+91 AQAAIR
-97 AAEERRV
+97 AAEEQRV
-104 VQERRRSDKPRP
+104 VRERRRSDKPRP

-121 GGGDKEDGGIL
+121 GGGDEKTPAEKEREGLRNTGKRFIDLISGGADFKL
-132 GRGFGKPPA
+132 G
-141 LDNQLVELGK
+141 
-151 KNGGSIWTRLLSLGK
+151 GK
-166 GMNSNDTPTF
+166 GMNSNGTPTF
-176 DELREQEWN
+176 DELRKQEWN

-192 QQNAAELAKTKDVQ
+192 QQTAAELAKTKEVQ
-206 TASKEAGVENVSALP
+206 EASKEAGVENVSAFP
-221 PSKLVPSRAE
+221 QIKLVPSRAE

-237 TGRVQGRFEEMSWE
+237 TGQVQGRFEEMSWE
-251 DYNALDP
+251 EYNALDP
-258 DTRAAVDANTLLRDA
+258 DTRAAVDANTLLREA
-273 VDKDTALVTQF
+273 VEKDTALVTQF
-284 DSNKDGRLSYAEGRK
+284 DSNKDGRLTYAEGRK
-299 HYASKDDKN
+299 HYAAKDDKN
-308 YDNNYRRVFGRGV
+308 YDNNYRRVFSRDV
-321 STGNNQSG
+321 SVGNNRSG
-329 APEISERDDLTYAPN
+329 APEIGERDDLTYAPN

-363 YLNGTAFI
+363 YLNGTSFI

-378 KRHARKQGQSS
+378 KRHTRKQGQTS

-442 VESLRSEMSAGK
+442 VESLRSEMSAGN

-460 SLSKYNATPPTRVD
+460 SLSKYNAAPPTRVD

-484 ERRGYLDTTYSAMQ
+484 ERRGYLDTTFAAMQ
-498 ADPEDKNMIENRE
+498 ADPDDKNMIENRE

-546 VLYEDAAI
+546 VLYEDDAI

-569 GVSEDEFVEMV
+569 AVSEEEFVEMV
-580 RAIQLQMRDAGGKD
+580 RGLQLQMRDTKGKD
-594 KEKK
+594 EEKK

>member
-30 SNAWAR
+30 SKAWAGV
-36 ATASAKGNTQ
+36 TTSAKGNTQ

-81 ARNAYVASLR
+81 ARNAYVESLR

-121 GGGDKEDGGIL
+121 GGGDKEDGGVEQ
-132 GRGFGKPPA
+132 
-141 LDNQLVELGK
+141 QLRELGK
-151 KNGGSIWTRLLSLGK
+151 KDGGSLWTKLLSLGK
-166 GMNSNDTPTF
+166 STDRTPTF
-176 DELREQEWN
+176 DELRKQEWN

-192 QQNAAELAKTKDVQ
+192 QQTAAELAKTKDVQ
-206 TASKEAGVENVSALP
+206 AASKEAGIKNDTSFPQFKV
-221 PSKLVPSRAE
+221 VPGRAE

-237 TGRVQGRFEEMSWE
+237 TGQVQGRFEEMTWE
-251 DYNALDP
+251 DYNTLDP
-258 DTRAAVDANTLLRDA
+258 ETRAAVDANTLLREA

-299 HYASKDDKN
+299 HYAARDDKN
-308 YDNNYRRVFGRGV
+308 YGNNYHRVFNRG
-321 STGNNQSG
+321 GNVDYNK
-329 APEISERDDLTYAPN
+329 PRDSDVGELNDLTYAPN
-344 TLAVLNLLDLNDGR
+344 TLAVLNMLDLNDKR
-358 GVLDD
+358 GVIDD
-363 YLNGTAFI
+363 YLNGTAFV

-378 KRHARKQGQSS
+378 KRHVRKEGKTDYTYD
-389 AIHNAAGR
+389 AGGR
-397 DALNAAVTAGM
+397 DALNVAVTEGM

-433 ASAEKFGQL
+433 ASGEKFGQL
-442 VESLRSEMSAGK
+442 VESLRAEMSAGN

-460 SLSKYNATPPTRVD
+460 TLSKYNETPPTRVD

-484 ERRGYLDTTYSAMQ
+484 ERRGYLDTTYAAMQ

-569 GVSEDEFVEMV
+569 AVSEDEFVEMV
-580 RAIQLQMRDAGGKD
+580 RGIQLQMRDSKD
-594 KEKK
+594 KGEEKK

>member
-24 KKNAKA
+24 KKNTKA
-30 SNAWAR
+30 SDAWAR
-36 ATASAKGNTQ
+36 ATASSKGTKQ
-46 SKPRPRPV
+46 VKRKPSNNPF
-54 GRQWTGQKTSSTG
+54 TGQRTSSTG
-67 KSSGGSSKYSAGDD
+67 RSSGGSSKYSSGEE
-81 ARNAYVASLR
+81 ARNAYVESLR
-91 AQSAIR
+91 AQAAIR
-97 AAEERRV
+97 AAEEQRV

-121 GGGDKEDGGIL
+121 GGGDEDGGIL
-132 GRGFGKPPA
+132 GRGFSKPPA
-141 LDNQLVELGK
+141 LDQQLVKLGK
-151 KNGGSIWTRLLSLGK
+151 ESKGSVWDGLLSLGK

-176 DELREQEWN
+176 EELRKQEWN
-185 ANEQLQK
+185 TYEQLQK
-192 QQNAAELAKTKDVQ
+192 QQTAAELAKIKGVQ
-206 TASKEAGVENVSALP
+206 RASKEAGVENVSAFP
-221 PSKLVPSRAE
+221 QFKAVPNRAD

-237 TGRVQGRFEEMSWE
+237 TGQVQGRFEEMTWE
-251 DYNALDP
+251 EYNALDP
-258 DTRAAVDANTLLRDA
+258 ETRAAVDANTLLREA

-284 DSNKDGRLSYAEGRK
+284 DSNKDGRLTYAEGRK
-299 HYASKDDKN
+299 HYAARDDKN
-308 YDNNYRRVFGRGV
+308 YGNNYHRVFNRGVNVDNNRPR
-321 STGNNQSG
+321 
-329 APEISERDDLTYAPN
+329 ASEVGELNDLTYAPN
-344 TLAVLNLLDLNDGR
+344 TLAVLNMLDLNDKK
-358 GVLDD
+358 GVIDD
-363 YLNGTAFI
+363 YLNGTAFV

-378 KRHARKQGQSS
+378 KRHVRKEGKTDYTYD
-389 AIHNAAGR
+389 AGGR
-397 DALNAAVTAGM
+397 DALNVAVTEGM

-442 VESLRSEMSAGK
+442 VESLRAEMSAGN

-460 SLSKYNATPPTRVD
+460 TLSKYNETPPTRVD

-484 ERRGYLDTTYSAMQ
+484 ERRGYLDTTYAAMQ

-554 EEATAEAQQIVAQGG
+554 EEATAEAQQIVARGG

-580 RAIQLQMRDAGGKD
+580 RAIQLQMRDSKD
-594 KEKK
+594 KGEEKK

>member
-67 KSSGGSSKYSAGDD
+67 KSSGGSSKYSSGDE
-81 ARNAYVASLR
+81 ARNAYVESLR

-121 GGGDKEDGGIL
+121 GGGDKEDGGVEQ
-132 GRGFGKPPA
+132 
-141 LDNQLVELGK
+141 QLRELGK
-151 KNGGSIWTRLLSLGK
+151 KDGRSVFSKLLSLGK
-166 GMNSNDTPTF
+166 GTNSNDTPTF
-176 DELREQEWN
+176 DELRKQEWN

-206 TASKEAGVENVSALP
+206 TASKEAGVENDTGFP

-442 VESLRSEMSAGK
+442 VESLRAEMSAGN

-460 SLSKYNATPPTRVD
+460 TLSKYNETPPTRVD

-484 ERRGYLDTTYSAMQ
+484 ERRGYLDTTFAAMQ
-498 ADPEDKNMIENRE
+498 ADPDDKNMIENRE

-569 GVSEDEFVEMV
+569 AVSEEEFVEMV
-580 RAIQLQMRDAGGKD
+580 RGLQLQMRDTKD
-594 KEKK
+594 KGEEKK

>member
-1 MVDRRGNLIDGDW
+1 MVDRWGNLIDGDW
-14 KLTKSVETAQ
+14 KLTKSVDTAQ

-30 SNAWAR
+30 SKAWAGV
-36 ATASAKGNTQ
+36 TTSAKGRT
-46 SKPRPRPV
+46 SATPRPRPA
-54 GRQWTGQKTSSTG
+54 GRQWNGQKKSSTG
-67 KSSGGSSKYSAGDD
+67 KSSGGGSKYSSGDE
-81 ARNAYVASLR
+81 ARNAYVESLR

-121 GGGDKEDGGIL
+121 GGGDKEDGGVEQQL
-132 GRGFGKPPA
+132 RG
-141 LDNQLVELGK
+141 LGK
-151 KNGGSIWTRLLSLGK
+151 KDGGSLWTKLLSLGK
-166 GMNSNDTPTF
+166 GTNSDGTPTF
-176 DELREQEWN
+176 EELRKQEWD

-192 QQNAAELAKTKDVQ
+192 HQRAAELAKTKEVQ
-206 TASKEAGVENVSALP
+206 EASKEAGIQNVTKGV
-221 PSKLVPSRAE
+221 PSNLVPTRAD

-237 TGRVQGRFEEMSWE
+237 TGQVQGRFEEMTWE

-258 DTRAAVDANTLLRDA
+258 ETRAAVDANTLLREA

-299 HYASKDDKN
+299 HYAARDDKN
-308 YDNNYRRVFGRGV
+308 YDNNYRRVFSRGTSV
-321 STGNNQSG
+321 DPNRPRGS
-329 APEISERDDLTYAPN
+329 EIGELNDLTYAPN
-344 TLAVLNLLDLNDGR
+344 TLAVLNMLDLNDKK
-358 GVLDD
+358 GVIDD
-363 YLNGTAFI
+363 YLNGTAFV

-378 KRHARKQGQSS
+378 KRHVRKEGKTDYTYD
-389 AIHNAAGR
+389 AGGR
-397 DALNAAVTAGM
+397 DALNVAVTEGM

-442 VESLRSEMSAGK
+442 VESLRAEMSAGN

-460 SLSKYNATPPTRVD
+460 TLSKYNETPPTRVD

-484 ERRGYLDTTYSAMQ
+484 ERRGYLDTTFAAMQ
-498 ADPEDKNMIENRE
+498 ADPDDKNMIENRE

-546 VLYEDAAI
+546 VLYEDDAI

-569 GVSEDEFVEMV
+569 AVSEDEFVEMV
-580 RAIQLQMRDAGGKD
+580 RGIQLQMRDTKD
-594 KEKK
+594 KGEEKK